1 MAKWYEVEK
10 TEKGIKEFMECNW
23 EFHDFR
29 AVKIQYVPG
38 MDMVEIFLQY
48 DTEYLREMITD
59 MDASCLFM
67 KK

>member
-48 DTEYLREMITD
+48 DTEYLRGMIMD
-59 MDASCLFM
+59 MDVSCQFT